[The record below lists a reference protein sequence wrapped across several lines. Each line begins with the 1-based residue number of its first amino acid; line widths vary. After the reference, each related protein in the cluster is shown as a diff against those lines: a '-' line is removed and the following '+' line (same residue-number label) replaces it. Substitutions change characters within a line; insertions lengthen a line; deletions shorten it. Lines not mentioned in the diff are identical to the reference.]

1 MRHLG
6 ATLGNKHDMT
16 PPPAGV
22 RYNEWHRVELPPP
35 ELFRPSASVSVV
47 VPYYEQRAELER
59 TLAALERQSWPRE
72 LFEVVVVDDGSKTP
86 LAVPTSPLRV
96 TVVHQEDRGFGL
108 ARARNAGVEAAAHD
122 ILLFL
127 DADMLPEAGWI
138 GAHARWHQ
146 TVGDAVTLGSRA
158 FVAVDDLA
166 AQTIRSRKGSLG
178 ELFADRP
185 QDAFFVDRHMARTR
199 HLTALGD
206 DQFRV
211 LVGSNFGIRRE
222 LFDAAGRFDESF
234 IRWGGEDTEFG
245 YRAQTIGGL
254 LVPVAEGFA
263 WHQGRQA
270 EDGERKDASL
280 DIQRGKLAH
289 LIAHDEFRDASAGRT
304 FAVPQY
310 VVTIDAAHAPRHG
323 VLDVA
328 KRILG
333 GRTHDLVLRIEAPGN
348 DERLPWLREH
358 LGSDPRIRVAP
369 RQSALDEFPSAAFHV
384 GLPATVRV
392 GSGALRRMR
401 AELGPT
407 VAAVAHL
414 ADGTTASITRAWALH
429 RARRNGAEV
438 GRFGDVRIC
447 SARSFGIAPAAKRER
462 AQRRRQVRHRIAQ
475 LRVKIGNVRSPRQA
489 WWFLTWLAGVLRWRL
504 AKWER
509 FRRKPPAQRRVPSL
523 PSDPLLGVRIAARG
537 AAAQAVLGPYR
548 AQGEAHV
555 DVLLTDAPRASGEP
569 ATVCLADAPP
579 TLSVPAF
586 DAGVDNPIGWIRA
599 VAPVVGA
606 LGPLDRLPPGA
617 AAQHVVDKRDRAALR
632 WLHHVED
639 VAAYHAS
646 AVQRAGDLARLAAQ
660 GVVVHLADSG
670 PELRALLGDE
680 LHRLMRVDIPS
691 GDLAARE
698 RLSIEMRRAALRE
711 HALASRVRQ
720 IAALAMDDPPPLPLV
735 SILLASKRPGQSR
748 AALAAVARQT
758 YPRLELVFAAHGDGF
773 ADLEPAL
780 ESLPCPWRLVRVPA
794 SRSFGGALNAAAEA
808 ARGTLLAKMDDDDL
822 YAAEHIWDLVLAHGY
837 SKAELVGKGLEY
849 IYLADA
855 DRTLRRL
862 GRGESFQTSA
872 AAIAGGALLIS
883 RQDLQSIGGWRRVN
897 RHVDLALREDVA
909 AAGGRIY
916 RTHGAGFMLVRR
928 GQGDWHTWKAEDGA
942 FLVQAESNIAGWRP
956 DLASLGDIPHPSR
969 THSA

>member
-1 MRHLG
+1 M
-6 ATLGNKHDMT
+6 A
-16 PPPAGV
+16 
-22 RYNEWHRVELPPP
+22 LPPP

-47 VPYYEQRAELER
+47 IPYYEQPAELAR
-59 TLAALERQSWPRE
+59 TLAALERQAWPRE

-86 LAVPTSPLRV
+86 LAAPTSPLRV
-96 TVVHQEDRGFGL
+96 TVAHQEDRGFGL
-108 ARARNAGVEAAAHD
+108 ARARNAGAETAMHD

-138 GAHARWHQ
+138 GAHAIWHQ
-146 TVGDAVTLGSRA
+146 TVCDAVTLGSRA
-158 FVAVDDLA
+158 FVAIDGID
-166 AQTIRSRKGSLG
+166 AQTIRSRTGTLG
-178 ELFADRP
+178 DLFADRP
-185 QDAFFVDRHMARTR
+185 QDASFADRHMARTR
-199 HLTALGD
+199 HLTAVGD

-222 LFDAAGRFDESF
+222 LFEAAGGFDSSF
-234 IRWGGEDTEFG
+234 ARWGGEDIEFG

-254 LVPVAEGFA
+254 LVPVADGFA
-263 WHQGRQA
+263 WHQGRLA
-270 EDGERKDASL
+270 EDRERKDASF

-289 LIAHDEFRDASAGRT
+289 LIAHHEFRDASPGRT

-310 VVTIDAAHAPRHG
+310 VVTIDAAHAPLG
-323 VLDVA
+323 DILDVA
-328 KRILG
+328 ERILG
-333 GRTHDLVLRIEAPGN
+333 GRTHDLVLRIDAPGN
-348 DERLPWLREH
+348 DERLPWLRER
-358 LGSDPRIRVAP
+358 LGPDPRIRVAP
-369 RQSALDEFPSAAFHV
+369 QQSALDEFPAAAFHV
-384 GLPATVRV
+384 RIPATVRV
-392 GSGALRRMR
+392 AHDVVRRMR
-401 AELGPT
+401 TELGAA
-407 VAAVAHL
+407 VAAVARL

-429 RARRNGAEV
+429 RARRNGAEA
-438 GRFGDVRIC
+438 GRFGDVRPC
-447 SARSFGIAPAAKRER
+447 SARRFGIALAPKHGER
-462 AQRRRQVRHRIAQ
+462 GRRRRQMRHRAAQ
-475 LRVKIGNVRSPRQA
+475 LRVKIGSVRSPRQA
-489 WWFLTWLAGVLRWRL
+489 WWFLAWLGGVLRWRL

-509 FRRKPPAQRRVPSL
+509 FRRRKPPAQRRVPSL
-523 PSDPLLGVRIAARG
+523 PSDPLLGVRIAAKG
-537 AAAQAVLGPYR
+537 AAARAVLGPYS
-548 AQGEAHV
+548 AQGDAHV
-555 DVLLTDAPRASGEP
+555 DVLLTDAPLRRGES
-569 ATVCLADAPP
+569 ATVSLADAPP
-579 TLSVPAF
+579 MLSVSAF
-586 DAGVDNPIGWIRA
+586 DAGVDNPMGWIHA
-599 VAPVVGA
+599 VAPAVGA
-606 LGPLDRLPPGA
+606 LGPLDQLPTGA

-632 WLHHVED
+632 SLHHIED

-646 AVQRAGDLARLAAQ
+646 ARQRAGDLARLAAQ
-660 GVVVHLADSG
+660 GVVVHLADG
-670 PELRALLGDE
+670 GDGLRALLGGD
-680 LHRLMRVDIPS
+680 LHRLMLADIPI

-698 RLSIEMRRAALRE
+698 RLSIGMRRAALRD

-720 IAALAMDDPPPLPLV
+720 IAALALADPPPLPLV
-735 SILLASKRPGQSR
+735 SILLASKRPRQLR
-748 AALAAVARQT
+748 AALALVARQT

-794 SRSFGGALNAAAEA
+794 SRSFGGALNAATEA

-942 FLVQAESNIAGWRP
+942 FLVQAESNTAGWRP

-969 THSA
+969 THSS

>member
-1 MRHLG
+1 MRRLG

-35 ELFRPSASVSVV
+35 ELFRPSAPVSVV

-59 TLAALERQSWPRE
+59 TLAALERQTWPRE
-72 LFEVVVVDDGSKTP
+72 LFEVVVVDDGSRTP
-86 LAVPTSPLRV
+86 LAVPESPLRV

-122 ILLFL
+122 VLLFL

-166 AQTIRSRKGSLG
+166 AQTIRSRKGALG

-199 HLTALGD
+199 HLTAPGD

-234 IRWGGEDTEFG
+234 TRWGGEDTEFG
-245 YRAQTIGGL
+245 YRVQTIGGL
-254 LVPVAEGFA
+254 LVPVADCFA

-289 LIAHDEFRDASAGRT
+289 LIAHDEFRDASAGRI

-323 VLDVA
+323 VVDVA

-333 GRTHDLVLRIEAPGN
+333 GRTHDLVLRIDAPGN

-358 LGSDPRIRVAP
+358 LGPDPRIQVAP

-384 GLPATVRV
+384 ELPATARV
-392 GSGALRRMR
+392 APGALRRMR
-401 AELGPT
+401 TELGST

-429 RARRNGAEV
+429 RARRNGTEV
-438 GRFGDVRIC
+438 GWFGDVRIC
-447 SARSFGIAPAAKRER
+447 SARSFGIAPAAKREHE
-462 AQRRRQVRHRIAQ
+462 QRRWQVRHRIAQ

-509 FRRKPPAQRRVPSL
+509 FRRSKPPAQRRVPSL
-523 PSDPLLGVRIAARG
+523 PSDPLLGVRIVAEG
-537 AAAQAVLGPYR
+537 AAARAVLGWR
-548 AQGEAHV
+548 SARSDHV
-555 DVLLTDAPRASGEP
+555 DVLLTDTPRGRGEST
-569 ATVCLADAPP
+569 TVSLADAPP
-579 TLSVPAF
+579 MLSVSAF

-606 LGPLDRLPPGA
+606 LGPLDRLPPGV
-617 AAQHVVDKRDRAALR
+617 AAQHVVDKRDRATLR
-632 WLHHVED
+632 SLHHLED
-639 VAAYHAS
+639 VAEYHAS

-660 GVVVHLADSG
+660 GVVVHLADG
-670 PELRALLGDE
+670 EPELRALLGDD
-680 LHRLMRVDIPS
+680 LHRLMLAEVAV

-698 RLSIEMRRAALRE
+698 RLSIEMRRAALRD

-720 IAALAMDDPPPLPLV
+720 IAALAMADPPPLPLV
-735 SILLASKRPGQSR
+735 SILLASKRPGLLR
-748 AALAAVARQT
+748 TALAAVARQT

-780 ESLPCPWRLVRVPA
+780 EALPCPWRLVRVPA
-794 SRSFGGALNAAAEA
+794 SRSFGGALNAATEA
-808 ARGTLLAKMDDDDL
+808 ARGTLLTKMDDDDL

-837 SKAELVGKGLEY
+837 SKAELVGKGLEHV
-849 IYLADA
+849 YLANA
-855 DRTLRRL
+855 DRTLRWSP
-862 GRGESFQTSA
+862 GRAESFQT
-872 AAIAGGALLIS
+872 AITGSALLIS
-883 RQDLQSIGGWRRVN
+883 RQALQSIGGWRRVN

-916 RTHGAGFMLVRR
+916 RTHGAGYMVVRR
-928 GQGDWHTWKAEDGA
+928 GQRDWHTWKADDVTY
-942 FLVQAESNIAGWRP
+942 LLHAESNVAGWRP
-956 DLASLGDIPHPSR
+956 DLASLGDMPHPSR